1 MRKFGKWIGA
11 GLGWTIGG
19 PIGAVIGFAL
29 GTFVDSSNLE
39 KLESDHQDTTTGD
52 FVVSLLVL
60 VAAVM
65 KADQRVMQS
74 ELTFVKGYLVRTF
87 GESETTEMLRMLR
100 NILKQPIPLKEVTQ
114 QIRTRMDYPSRL
126 ELMHLIFG
134 IALADGRITE
144 PETIQL
150 EQIAVD
156 LGIRHAD
163 IQALK
168 NMFIRSTNWAYKILE
183 VDPKAPD
190 EQVKKA
196 YRQQAMK
203 NHPDKVAYLGEEIRQ
218 RAQEKFQ
225 QINEA
230 WETVKRERGI
240 N

>member
-39 KLESDHQDTTTGD
+39 KMESDHRDTTTGD

-100 NILKQPIPLKEVTQ
+100 NILKQPIPVKEVTR

-134 IALADGRITE
+134 IALADGRITD

-150 EQIAVD
+150 EQIAID
-156 LGIRHAD
+156 LGIRPAD

-168 NMFIRSTNWAYKILE
+168 NMFIRSMDWAYRILE
-183 VDPKAPD
+183 VDPKAPN

-196 YRQQAMK
+196 YRQQALK
-203 NHPDKVAYLGEEIRQ
+203 NHPDKVAYLGEEIRL